1 MTAAPPNVNV
11 LDELNRQHRRNPIN
25 TAVRLTVNREAE
37 RAYLACLMR
46 NPDIRLILDNKITP
60 DHFHGAEA
68 REAFEAITGFIADG
82 TQPDPATLK
91 GAVSGATMIELE
103 TSLAANA
110 SAANP
115 HVYAKLLKDA
125 KAARD
130 EEQARAWLV
139 EAIKRGRPPHEL
151 RAIVEGI
158 EQATRGESGKT
169 RFSEVNDLCGLPTS
183 ENWLIKGYIALDSL
197 SVAFGDPGCGKS
209 FLAIDIACHVATGR
223 AWRGQPVK
231 QGKVLY
237 IAGEGKNGLSK
248 RFKAWFERHGETPRN
263 IAVCTTPIQLVDAGG
278 ISTLVSEIRAM
289 PSQPA
294 LIVIDTIN
302 RNFGPGDEN
311 STADMTKAVSGLD
324 ALRTA
329 TGAAILGIHHTGHG
343 DKTRGRGS
351 IVMNASVDM
360 EYRITKT
367 DRTIQA
373 VNTKT
378 KDSDT
383 PPPLAWILE
392 KQVLPWADEDG
403 APLDSA
409 VLASTN
415 ASTNASTRGL
425 LTRPQRLTLEAL
437 DTAIERHG
445 DDGSVLIAD
454 WRRVSLEAGI
464 TQSESRQGKHAAFQ
478 RAVDTL
484 VDARLV
490 EQAGNR
496 YSHVNTSTRQQTSTS
511 RQHVDNVDVGNM
523 AVNSVNMSTHPL
535 RGVDVVDVDAKPDSR
550 GGTAGIAGTQN
561 SAEPLAVELAALAG
575 LDVAAMLGGRL
586 VTDSEWA
593 AFVAGLAKLNTRHP
607 DKADEIAALVNR
619 VNIAAESLEGAP

>member
-1 MTAAPPNVNV
+1 MTAATPNV
-11 LDELNRQHRRNPIN
+11 LDELSRQHRPNPIN
-25 TAVRLTVNREAE
+25 AAVRLTVNREAE

-46 NPDIRLILDNKITP
+46 NPDIRLILDNQIQP
-60 DHFHGAEA
+60 DHFHGKEA
-68 REAFEAITGFIADG
+68 REAFGVIRSFLVDG
-82 TQPDPATLK
+82 TPPDAATLSGVLSPATK
-91 GAVSGATMIELE
+91 IELE
-103 TSLAANA
+103 TSLSANA

-115 HVYAKLLKDA
+115 HVYASLLKDA

-139 EAIKRGRPPHEL
+139 EAIKKGRPPHEL

-158 EQATRGESGKT
+158 EQATRGEPGKT
-169 RFSEVNDLCGLPTS
+169 RFSEVNDLCGLPAT
-183 ENWLIKGYIALDSL
+183 ENWLIKGYVALDSL

-209 FLAIDIACHVATGR
+209 FLAIDMACHVATGR

-263 IAVCTTPIQLVDAGG
+263 IAVCTNPIQLVDAGG
-278 ISTLVSEIRAM
+278 IASLVAEIRAM
-289 PSQPA
+289 PSQPV

-311 STADMTKAVSGLD
+311 STPDMTKAVSGLD

-343 DKTRGRGS
+343 DKSRGRGS
-351 IVMNASVDM
+351 IVLNASVDM

-367 DRTIQA
+367 DRTVQA

-392 KQVLPWADEDG
+392 KQVLPWADDDG
-403 APLDSA
+403 TPMDSA
-409 VLASTN
+409 VLASTE
-415 ASTNASTRGL
+415 ASTEASTRGL
-425 LTRPQRLTLEAL
+425 LTRPQRLTFLAL

-445 DDGSVLIAD
+445 DERSVLIAD
-454 WRRVSLEAGI
+454 WRRVALEAGI
-464 TQSESRQGKHAAFQ
+464 TNSESRQGKHAAFQ
-478 RAVDTL
+478 RAVDAL

-490 EQAGNR
+490 AQTGNR
-496 YSHVNTSTRQQTSTS
+496 YSHVNTSTRQQTSTC
-511 RQHVDNVDVGNM
+511 RQHVDNVDAGNM

-535 RGVDVVDVDAKPDSR
+535 RGVDVVDADAKP
-550 GGTAGIAGTQN
+550 
-561 SAEPLAVELAALAG
+561 EHAADGEAWE
-575 LDVAAMLGGRL
+575 
-586 VTDSEWA
+586 T
-593 AFVAGLAKLNTRHP
+593 
-607 DKADEIAALVNR
+607 I
-619 VNIAAESLEGAP
+619 

>member
-1 MTAAPPNVNV
+1 MTASPP
-11 LDELNRQHRRNPIN
+11 I
-25 TAVRLTVNREAE
+25 RLTANPEAE
-37 RAYLACLMR
+37 RSYLACLIR
-46 NPDIRLILDNKITP
+46 NQDGRELLDSGISA
-60 DHFHGAEA
+60 DHFHGAETK
-68 REAFEAITGFIADG
+68 EAFSAIKDLISEGI
-82 TQPDPATLK
+82 QPDPATLK
-91 GAVSGATMIELE
+91 AVVRRATNFEIDTAWNENASGANL
-103 TSLAANA
+103 
-110 SAANP
+110 

-139 EAIKRGRPPHEL
+139 EAIKKGRPPHEL

-158 EQATRGESGKT
+158 EQAARSDASKT
-169 RFSEVNDLCGLPTS
+169 RFSEVNDLCGLPAS
-183 ENWLIKGYIALDSL
+183 ENWLVKGYMALDSL
-197 SVAFGDPGCGKS
+197 TVAFGDPGCGKS
-209 FLAIDIACHVATGR
+209 FLAIDMACHVATGR

-263 IAVCTTPIQLVDAGG
+263 IAVCTNPIQLVDAGG
-278 ISTLVSEIRAM
+278 ISELVAEIRAM
-289 PSQPA
+289 PSQPV

-311 STADMTKAVSGLD
+311 STADMTRAVSGLD

-351 IVMNASVDM
+351 IVLNASVDM

-383 PPPLAWILE
+383 PPPLAWTLE

-403 APLDSA
+403 TPLDSA
-409 VLASTN
+409 VLASTE
-415 ASTNASTRGL
+415 ASTNLSTRGL
-425 LTRPQRLTLEAL
+425 LTRPQRLTLTAL

-445 DDGSVLIAD
+445 DDGTVLIAD
-454 WRRVSLEAGI
+454 WRRVALEAGI

-478 RAVDTL
+478 RAVDAL
-484 VDARLV
+484 VDAGLV
-490 EQAGNR
+490 LQDGHR
-496 YSHVNTSTRQQTSTS
+496 CYSAKASTRQQTSTK
-511 RQHVDNVDVGNM
+511 RQHVDNVDAGNM
-523 AVNSVNMSTHPL
+523 AVNSVNTSTHPL
-535 RGVDVVDVDAKPDSR
+535 RGVDDVDVDAKP
-550 GGTAGIAGTQN
+550 Q
-561 SAEPLAVELAALAG
+561 
-575 LDVAAMLGGRL
+575 
-586 VTDSEWA
+586 
-593 AFVAGLAKLNTRHP
+593 H
-607 DKADEIAALVNR
+607 
-619 VNIAAESLEGAP
+619 AAEDDEDGKRWETI